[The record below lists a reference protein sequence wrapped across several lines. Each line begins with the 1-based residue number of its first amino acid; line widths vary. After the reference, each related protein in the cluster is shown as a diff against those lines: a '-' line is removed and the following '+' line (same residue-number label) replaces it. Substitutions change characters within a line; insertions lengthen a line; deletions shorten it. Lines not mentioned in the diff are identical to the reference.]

1 MLNVGNDMNQKAQ
14 TATLPEWRDT
24 PEREEWLFAIAQ
36 KKPFHCGRIFLI
48 ACVVWCVVLGLA
60 SLES

>member
-1 MLNVGNDMNQKAQ
+1 MNQKAQ

-24 PEREEWLFAIAQ
+24 PEREEWLFALAQ